1 MYKTYSYIKWGETV
15 KAFIVLIDEVQ
26 DITQECKRF
35 LKEKLAGYKIPKLYE
50 VLPQLPRNATGR
62 ILKNALR
69 QTTEVKRSV

>member
-1 MYKTYSYIKWGETV
+1 M
-15 KAFIVLIDEVQ
+15 Q